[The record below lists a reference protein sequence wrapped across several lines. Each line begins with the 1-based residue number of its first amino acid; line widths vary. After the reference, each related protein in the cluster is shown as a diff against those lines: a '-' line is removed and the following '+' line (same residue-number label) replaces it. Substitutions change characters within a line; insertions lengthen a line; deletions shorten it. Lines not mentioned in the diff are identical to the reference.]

1 MAGLIPGAASAVTS
15 GQYRDSS
22 TREVIPVE
30 IRSVLM
36 TVYRINEFDA
46 EVNTLL
52 ADGWRL
58 AKRELV
64 RVEGEPSEAYN
75 APIVKALYAE
85 LERSGQQWPE
95 ESTI

>member
-1 MAGLIPGAASAVTS
+1 M
-15 GQYRDSS
+15 
-22 TREVIPVE
+22 E

-46 EVNTLL
+46 TVNALL

-58 AKRELV
+58 VKRELV
-64 RVEGEPSEAYN
+64 RVEGEPNEAFSI
-75 APIVKALYAE
+75 PVVKALYAE
-85 LERSGQQWPE
+85 LERCGQQWPE

>member
-1 MAGLIPGAASAVTS
+1 MA
-15 GQYRDSS
+15 
-22 TREVIPVE
+22 
-30 IRSVLM
+30 
-36 TVYRINEFDA
+36 VYRINEFDA
-46 EVNTLL
+46 EVNALL

-58 AKRELV
+58 VKRELV

-75 APIVKALYAE
+75 VPIVKALYAE

>member
-1 MAGLIPGAASAVTS
+1 M
-15 GQYRDSS
+15 
-22 TREVIPVE
+22 E

-36 TVYRINEFDA
+36 AVYRINEFDA
-46 EVNTLL
+46 EVNALL

-58 AKRELV
+58 VKRELV

-75 APIVKALYAE
+75 VPVVKALYAE

>member
-1 MAGLIPGAASAVTS
+1 M
-15 GQYRDSS
+15 
-22 TREVIPVE
+22 E

-46 EVNTLL
+46 EVNAIL

-58 AKRELV
+58 VKRELV
-64 RVEGEPSEAYN
+64 RVEGEPNEACN
-75 APIVKALYAE
+75 VPIVKALYAE
-85 LERSGQQWPE
+85 LERGCPPWPE

>member
-1 MAGLIPGAASAVTS
+1 M
-15 GQYRDSS
+15 
-22 TREVIPVE
+22 E

-36 TVYRINEFDA
+36 AVYRINEFDA
-46 EVNTLL
+46 EVNALL

-58 AKRELV
+58 VKRELV
-64 RVEGEPSEAYN
+64 RVEGEPCEAYN
-75 APIVKALYAE
+75 VPVVKALYAE

>member
-1 MAGLIPGAASAVTS
+1 M
-15 GQYRDSS
+15 
-22 TREVIPVE
+22 E

-36 TVYRINEFDA
+36 AVYRINEFDA
-46 EVNTLL
+46 EVNALL
-52 ADGWRL
+52 SDGWRL
-58 AKRELV
+58 VKRELV

-75 APIVKALYAE
+75 VPVVKALYAE

>member
-1 MAGLIPGAASAVTS
+1 M
-15 GQYRDSS
+15 
-22 TREVIPVE
+22 E

-46 EVNTLL
+46 EVNALL

-58 AKRELV
+58 VKRELV

-75 APIVKALYAE
+75 VPVVKALYAE

>member
-1 MAGLIPGAASAVTS
+1 M
-15 GQYRDSS
+15 
-22 TREVIPVE
+22 E

-46 EVNTLL
+46 EVNALL

-58 AKRELV
+58 VKRELV
-64 RVEGEPSEAYN
+64 RVEGEPNEAYN
-75 APIVKALYAE
+75 IPVAKALYAE

>member
-1 MAGLIPGAASAVTS
+1 M
-15 GQYRDSS
+15 
-22 TREVIPVE
+22 E

-36 TVYRINEFDA
+36 TVYRLNDFDA
-46 EVNTLL
+46 EVNAIL

-58 AKRELV
+58 VKRELV

-75 APIVKALYAE
+75 VPIVKALYAE

>member
-1 MAGLIPGAASAVTS
+1 M
-15 GQYRDSS
+15 
-22 TREVIPVE
+22 E

-46 EVNTLL
+46 EVNDLL

-58 AKRELV
+58 VKRELV
-64 RVEGEPSEAYN
+64 RVEGEPNEACSV
-75 APIVKALYAE
+75 PVVKALYAE

-95 ESTI
+95 ESTL